1 MSGLRNLRIGT
12 RLGLAFGV
20 ILLIV
25 AASAAMGVWRLK
37 QSHAATQELGT
48 LGKERQEVAIR
59 WRQTIDLNWVR
70 TEAALL
76 DSDTSRI
83 PRWQADMD
91 KTSQV
96 TLASRERLH
105 ELVNTEQGKRML
117 QEIDVRR
124 EAYRTPRGALVK
136 RRQAGEDVSA
146 ELERT
151 LRPLATA
158 YSDSILALEKR
169 QQELYADALRDAGNA
184 VEQGQ
189 TMLIVSGIAAVLL
202 GALFAWAISRS
213 ITQPLAQ
220 AGVVARR
227 IADGDLTQPVQVEGR
242 DEAAALAAALR
253 DMQQQLAS
261 VVAGVRRNADG
272 VATASAEIAHGNNDL
287 SARTEQQA
295 SALEETAASMEQLSS
310 TVRQNADN
318 ARQAKSLA
326 ENASAVAGRGGEVV
340 ARVVATMKGIDESS
354 GKIASIIGTIDSIAF
369 QTNILAL
376 NAAVEAA
383 RAGDQG
389 RGFAV
394 VATEVRSLAGRSA
407 EAAREIKALI
417 GTSVE
422 RVQQGTVLVG
432 EAGSTMQ
439 EVVGAIQRVSDLV
452 GEISAASSEQS
463 AGVSQVGEAVT
474 QMDQATQQNAALVEE
489 SAAAAD
495 SLRGQA
501 EQLVQAMA
509 VFKVRTGVAH
519 SAAAA
524 EPSLAYMGQPALLG
538 AA

>member
-1 MSGLRNLRIGT
+1 MSGLRKLRIGA

-20 ILLIV
+20 VLLIV
-25 AASAAMGVWRLK
+25 AASAALGVWRLNE
-37 QSHAATQELGT
+37 SNAATQQLGT
-48 LGKERQEVAIR
+48 VDKERQEVAIV

-76 DSDTSRI
+76 DSDTSHI
-83 PRWQADMD
+83 PRWQAEMD
-91 KTSQV
+91 KTSQL
-96 TLASRERLH
+96 TSASRERLH
-105 ELVNTEQGKRML
+105 QLVHTDIGKRML
-117 QEIDVRR
+117 QEIDERR
-124 EAYRTPRGALVK
+124 EAYRTPRAAIFK
-136 RRQAGEDVSA
+136 RRMAGEDVA
-146 ELERT
+146 ADLERT

-158 YSDSILALEKR
+158 YSESIRALEKR
-169 QQELYADALRDAGNA
+169 QQDLYVEALHRAEAGA
-184 VEQGQ
+184 AQGQ
-189 TMLIVSGIAAVLL
+189 TVLIASGVAAVLL
-202 GALFAWAISRS
+202 GALFAWTISRS

-227 IADGDLTQPVQVEGR
+227 IADGDLTRPVQVEGR
-242 DEAAALAAALR
+242 DEPAELAAALR

-261 VVAGVRRNADG
+261 VVAGVRHNADG

-326 ENASAVAGRGGEVV
+326 ENASSVAGRGGDVV
-340 ARVVATMKGIDESS
+340 ARVVDTMKGIDESS
-354 GKIASIIGTIDSIAF
+354 SKIASIIGTIDSIAF

-407 EAAREIKALI
+407 EAAREIKTLI

-439 EVVGAIQRVSDLV
+439 EVVAAIQRVSDLV
-452 GEISAASSEQS
+452 GEISAASNEQS

-495 SLRGQA
+495 SLRNQA

-509 VFKVRTGVAH
+509 VFKVRAGTAH
-519 SAAAA
+519 GAGD
-524 EPSLAYMGQPALLG
+524 EPTLGYAGRPALL
-538 AA
+538 AAA

>member
-1 MSGLRNLRIGT
+1 MSGLRNLRIGP

-25 AASAAMGVWRLK
+25 AASAAMGVWRL
-37 QSHAATQELGT
+37 SEADAMTQRLGT
-48 LGKERQEVAIR
+48 VDRERQEVAMR

-70 TEAALL
+70 SQAALL
-76 DSDTSRI
+76 DSDPNRI

-91 KTSQV
+91 KTSEI
-96 TLASRERLH
+96 TTASRKRLH
-105 ELVNTEQGKRML
+105 ELVQTDSGKRL
-117 QEIDVRR
+117 LEEIDARR
-124 EAYRTPRGALVK
+124 EAYRTPRAALFK
-136 RRQAGEDVSA
+136 RRQAGEDVST

-151 LRPLATA
+151 LQPLAVA
-158 YSDSILALEKR
+158 YSESIGKLEER
-169 QQELYADALRDAGNA
+169 QQALYAQALKDSEAGA
-184 VEQGQ
+184 ALGHRVLV
-189 TMLIVSGIAAVLL
+189 TSGVVAVLL
-202 GALFAWAISRS
+202 GTLFAWAIARS
-213 ITQPLAQ
+213 ISQPLAQ

-227 IADGDLTQPVQVEGR
+227 IADGDLTQTVQVQGR
-242 DEAAALAAALR
+242 DEAAELAAALR
-253 DMQQQLAS
+253 DMQQQLAA
-261 VVAGVRRNADG
+261 VVTGVRRNADG

-310 TVRQNADN
+310 TVQQNADN

-326 ENASAVAGRGGEVV
+326 QNASSVAGRGGEVV
-340 ARVVATMKGIDESS
+340 ARVVDTMKGIDESS
-354 GKIASIIGTIDSIAF
+354 GKIASIIGVIDSIAF

-439 EVVGAIQRVSDLV
+439 EVVAAIQRVSDLV
-452 GEISAASSEQS
+452 GEISAASTEQS
-463 AGVSQVGEAVT
+463 SGVSQVGEAVS
-474 QMDQATQQNAALVEE
+474 QMDQATQQNAALVEQ

-495 SLRGQA
+495 SLRNQA
-501 EQLVQAMA
+501 EQLVQAMQ
-509 VFKVRTGVAH
+509 VFKLG
-519 SAAAA
+519 SAAV
-524 EPSLAYMGQPALLG
+524 PALGRPAQPPLL
-538 AA
+538 A

>member
-1 MSGLRNLRIGT
+1 MSGLRNVRIGA
-12 RLGLAFGV
+12 RLGLAFGL

-25 AASAAMGVWRLK
+25 AASTAMGVWRLE
-37 QSHAATQELGT
+37 QSDAATQQLGT
-48 LGKERQEVAIR
+48 LDKERQEVAIR

-91 KTSQV
+91 KTSQI
-96 TLASRERLH
+96 TAASRERLH
-105 ELVNTEQGKRML
+105 ELVTTDIGKRML
-117 QEIDVRR
+117 QDIDARR
-124 EAYRTPRGALVK
+124 EAYRTPRAALLK

-158 YSDSILALEKR
+158 YSDSILTLEKR
-169 QQELYADALRDAGNA
+169 QQELYAESLRSAGSA
-184 VEQGQ
+184 ADQGQ
-189 TMLIVSGIAAVLL
+189 TVLIVSGIAAVLL

-213 ITQPLAQ
+213 ITQPLAE

-261 VVAGVRRNADG
+261 VVTGVRRSADG

-326 ENASAVAGRGGEVV
+326 ENAASVAGRGGEVV
-340 ARVVATMKGIDESS
+340 ARVVDTMKGIDESS

-394 VATEVRSLAGRSA
+394 VASEVRSLAGRSA

-439 EVVGAIQRVSDLV
+439 EVVAAIQRVSDLV
-452 GEISAASSEQS
+452 GEISAASNEQS

-509 VFKVRTGVAH
+509 VFKVRAGGTQGAG
-519 SAAAA
+519 A
-524 EPSLAYMGQPALLG
+524 EPSLGYTGQPVLLG

>member
-1 MSGLRNLRIGT
+1 MSGLRNLRIGA

-25 AASAAMGVWRLK
+25 AASAAMGVWRLE
-37 QSHAATQELGT
+37 QSDTATQQLGT
-48 LGKERQEVAIR
+48 VDKERQEVAIR

-76 DSDTSRI
+76 DSDTTHI

-96 TLASRERLH
+96 TAASRERLH
-105 ELVNTEQGKRML
+105 QLVQTETGKRML
-117 QEIDVRR
+117 KDIDDRR
-124 EAYRTPRGALVK
+124 EAYRTPRAALVK

-151 LRPLATA
+151 LRPLAAA
-158 YSDSILALEKR
+158 YSDSILTLEKR
-169 QQELYADALRDAGNA
+169 QQELYAEALRDAA
-184 VEQGQ
+184 DAAAQGQ
-189 TMLIVSGIAAVLL
+189 TVLVTSGIAAVLL
-202 GALFAWAISRS
+202 GALFAWTISRS

-227 IADGDLTQPVQVEGR
+227 IADGDLTQPVHVEGR
-242 DEAAALAAALR
+242 DEAADLATALR

-326 ENASAVAGRGGEVV
+326 ENASSVAGRGGDVV
-340 ARVVATMKGIDESS
+340 ARVVDTMKGIDESS

-394 VATEVRSLAGRSA
+394 VASEVRSLAGRSA

-439 EVVGAIQRVSDLV
+439 EVVHAIQRVSDLV

-509 VFKVRTGVAH
+509 VFKLRAGGAH
-519 SAAAA
+519 GAAT
-524 EPSLAYMGQPALLG
+524 EPSLGYGGQPALLG